1 MSAPFHITHETV
13 NETIQKS
20 SDGLVRA
27 RTYDA
32 VEAFLSFGL
41 PTFAQHLALAPLRAM
56 VAADADAAWGRATN
70 ALNRVIFCHAW
81 LAQSADSVSALGQG
95 QEAWKGAHQATEEA
109 TVAMRQVID
118 TYTHWDGAG
127 AAEQLAKAKGQLTAQ
142 QELLEVTEKLQQ
154 GCAKADSVMRWVFQ
168 KVATGLAAQLMMANG
183 LAQRAPMPTTNL
195 FALNSRVKIY
205 AITLESAAQMYEGVK
220 AGNGWSGPS
229 ATLAGS
235 FAEHGGRI
243 ERVAANAKAAMPV

>member
-13 NETIQKS
+13 AETIQKT

-32 VEAFLSFGL
+32 IEAFLSFGL
-41 PTFAQHLALAPLRAM
+41 PVFAQHLGLAAIRAM
-56 VAADADAAWGRATN
+56 VAADAEAAWGRAAN
-70 ALNRVIFCHAW
+70 ALNRVISCHAW

-95 QEAWKGAHQATEEA
+95 QEAWQGANAATEEA
-109 TVAMRQVID
+109 TLAMRQVID

-127 AAEQLAKAKGQLTAQ
+127 AAGQLAKAKGQLMAQ

-154 GCAKADSVMRWVFQ
+154 GCAKADSVMRSVFQ
-168 KVATGLAAQLMMANG
+168 RVAITLAAQLMAANG
-183 LAQRAPMPTTNL
+183 LAQRAPSPTTNM

-205 AITLESAAQMYEGVK
+205 ALTLESAAEMYEGIR
-220 AGNGWSGPS
+220 AGDGWSGPS
-229 ATLAGS
+229 ASLAGS
-235 FAEHGGRI
+235 FADHGGRI
-243 ERVAANAKAAMPV
+243 ERVAAKAKAAMPV